1 LSHCRIHAIIDA
13 LDFGSSQRPP
23 CCSLYLLDAIG
34 FHLLLLVTLVCMVS
48 IIPLAVWAA
57 TGSAMRAFEALR
69 GYLLVM
75 AILIVPP
82 VVLAAITLLPRIW
95 NG

>member
-1 LSHCRIHAIIDA
+1 
-13 LDFGSSQRPP
+13 
-23 CCSLYLLDAIG
+23 
-34 FHLLLLVTLVCMVS
+34 MVS